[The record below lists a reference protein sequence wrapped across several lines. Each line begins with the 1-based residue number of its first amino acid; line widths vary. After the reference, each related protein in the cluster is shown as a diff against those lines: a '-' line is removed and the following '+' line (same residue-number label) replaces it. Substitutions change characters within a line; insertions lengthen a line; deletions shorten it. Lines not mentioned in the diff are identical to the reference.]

1 MRVGK
6 CSLRHANSW
15 SPPSRDPRY
24 SRRTPDKLPSRSSRP
39 RLVYAAAPRATRL
52 DTTLWAAR
60 ILHAKARKCLVYDN
74 KRAHLLSVLK
84 KKAEAADT
92 APANTTLEVNVDSSV
107 YEAPVALL
115 ETVSVM
121 PRQRAI
127 FAPVVVYVL
136 LAIRQHMYVVA
147 TVYVVAILQTRFFRL
162 VSTAEAKWKSDIV
175 LPNSTAGRGEVPD
188 AHLISETLQ

>member
-24 SRRTPDKLPSRSSRP
+24 SRRTPDKL
-39 RLVYAAAPRATRL
+39 LALLAAAIGVRGGAAG

-107 YEAPVALL
+107 YEAPVALP

-136 LAIRQHMYVVA
+136 LAIRQRMYVVA

-162 VSTAEAKWKSDIV
+162 VSTAEAKSDIV
-175 LPNSTAGRGEVPD
+175 LVLVP
-188 AHLISETLQ
+188 A

>member
-24 SRRTPDKLPSRSSRP
+24 SRRTPDKL
-39 RLVYAAAPRATRL
+39 LALLAAAIGVRGGAAG

-107 YEAPVALL
+107 YEAPLWRFRRLCLSCRGSAQSLHL
-115 ETVSVM
+115 WSCM
-121 PRQRAI
+121 YCWPFGNACMWSLQCMWSLYYRRDFSGSCPQRK
-127 FAPVVVYVL
+127 
-136 LAIRQHMYVVA
+136 RNR
-147 TVYVVAILQTRFFRL
+147 TSCQTKRM
-162 VSTAEAKWKSDIV
+162 
-175 LPNSTAGRGEVPD
+175 
-188 AHLISETLQ
+188 